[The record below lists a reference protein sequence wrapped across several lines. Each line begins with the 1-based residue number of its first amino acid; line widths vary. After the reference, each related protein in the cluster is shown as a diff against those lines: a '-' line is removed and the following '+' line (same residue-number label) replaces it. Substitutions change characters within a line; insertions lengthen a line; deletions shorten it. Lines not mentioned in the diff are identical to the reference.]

1 MTRRELL
8 QLATSALLIR
18 AKTGFAQNGASPA
31 PIPRSQY
38 SPLAAERAQGHAPQ
52 EPDTWYEFLLKQF
65 NPGKVDYGAII
76 EERRRALLDAT
87 VNNPYFPFSVAMT
100 IWNLVV
106 MSAFAKLWFDGKRK
120 DHLNADIVADLY
132 NHDLHSRQV
141 AKEAI
146 EKYNQHIEQC
156 NRAIEGAG
164 LGQSPSSSDTENDE
178 LQLKL
183 RQTAEDLRVMTR
195 ERDGLKDELARKA
208 NVVTDLS
215 LRVQALTDQMNGNGS
230 LPVVGGADSP
240 SPASNAEYVKLINSL
255 QQQVY
260 AEREKNKHIKGA

>member
-1 MTRRELL
+1 MTRRKLL

-18 AKTGFAQNGASPA
+18 AKTGLAQNGSSSA
-31 PIPRSQY
+31 PVPRSQY

-87 VNNPYFPFSVAMT
+87 INNPYFPYSVAVTAWSFALM
-100 IWNLVV
+100 IFVV
-106 MSAFAKLWFDGKRK
+106 KLRLDGKRK
-120 DHLNADIVADLY
+120 DNLAADIVVDLY

-146 EKYNQHIEQC
+146 EKYNQHIERC

-164 LGQSPSSSDTENDE
+164 LGQSPSGSATENDE
-178 LQLKL
+178 LQSKL

-195 ERDGLKDELARKA
+195 ARDGLKEELTQKSR
-208 NVVTDLS
+208 VVTDLS
-215 LRVQALTDQMNGNGS
+215 LRVQALTDHMNGNGS
-230 LPVVGGADSP
+230 LPVVGGADSS

>member
-1 MTRRELL
+1 MTFVVKQRLDGQR
-8 QLATSALLIR
+8 
-18 AKTGFAQNGASPA
+18 KDN
-31 PIPRSQY
+31 
-38 SPLAAERAQGHAPQ
+38 LAADMVR
-52 EPDTWYEFLLKQF
+52 
-65 NPGKVDYGAII
+65 
-76 EERRRALLDAT
+76 
-87 VNNPYFPFSVAMT
+87 
-100 IWNLVV
+100 
-106 MSAFAKLWFDGKRK
+106 
-120 DHLNADIVADLY
+120 DLY

-164 LGQSPSSSDTENDE
+164 LGQSPPSSATENDD

-215 LRVQALTDQMNGNGS
+215 LRVQALTDQMNGTGKA
-230 LPVVGGADSP
+230 LAVGAADSL
-240 SPASNAEYVKLINSL
+240 SPTSNAEYMNLINSL
-255 QQQVY
+255 QQQLY
-260 AEREKNKHIKGA
+260 AERDKNNHLKGA

>member
-1 MTRRELL
+1 MTRRKLL

-106 MSAFAKLWFDGKRK
+106 MSAFAKLWLDGKRK

-146 EKYNQHIEQC
+146 ERYNQHIEQC
-156 NRAIEGAG
+156 NRAIEDSGS
-164 LGQSPSSSDTENDE
+164 GQNPSATGTESDE
-178 LQLKL
+178 LKAKL
-183 RQTAEDLRVMTR
+183 QQTVANLRAMTL
-195 ERDGLKDELARKA
+195 ERDGLKEELAQKTR
-208 NVVTDLS
+208 VVTDLS
-215 LRVQALTDQMNGNGS
+215 LRVQALTDQMNGNGKA
-230 LPVVGGADSP
+230 LAVGAADSLL
-240 SPASNAEYVKLINSL
+240 PASNAEYMNLINSL
-255 QQQVY
+255 QQQLY
-260 AEREKNKHIKGA
+260 AERDKNKHLKGA

>member
-1 MTRRELL
+1 MTRRKLL
-8 QLATSALLIR
+8 QLTTSGLLIR

-100 IWNLVV
+100 VWSFVLMTFVV
-106 MSAFAKLWFDGKRK
+106 KQRLDGKRK
-120 DHLNADIVADLY
+120 DNLAADMVRDLY

-146 EKYNQHIEQC
+146 ERYNQHIEQC
-156 NRAIEGAG
+156 NRAIEDSGS
-164 LGQSPSSSDTENDE
+164 GQNPSATGTESDE
-178 LQLKL
+178 LKAKL
-183 RQTAEDLRVMTR
+183 QQTVANLRAMTL
-195 ERDGLKDELARKA
+195 ERDGLKEELAQKSR
-208 NVVTDLS
+208 VVTDLS
-215 LRVQALTDQMNGNGS
+215 LRVQALTDQMNGNGKG
-230 LPVVGGADSP
+230 LAGGAADSVL
-240 SPASNAEYVKLINSL
+240 PASNAEYMNLINSL
-255 QQQVY
+255 QQQLY
-260 AEREKNKHIKGA
+260 AERDKNKHLKGG

>member
-1 MTRRELL
+1 MTRRTLL

-87 VNNPYFPFSVAMT
+87 VNNPYFPYSVATT

-106 MSAFAKLWFDGKRK
+106 MTAFAKLWFDGKRK
-120 DHLNADIVADLY
+120 DLLTAEIHADLY

-156 NRAIEGAG
+156 NRAIEDSGSG
-164 LGQSPSSSDTENDE
+164 HSSSGSATESDE
-178 LQLKL
+178 LKARLQQTVANL
-183 RQTAEDLRVMTR
+183 RAMTL
-195 ERDGLKDELARKA
+195 ERDGLKEELTQKSR
-208 NVVTDLS
+208 VVTDLS
-215 LRVQALTDQMNGNGS
+215 LRVQALTDQMNGNGKA
-230 LPVVGGADSP
+230 VAVGAADSL
-240 SPASNAEYVKLINSL
+240 SPASNAEYMNLINSL
-255 QQQVY
+255 QQQLY
-260 AEREKNKHIKGA
+260 AERDKNKKLKGA

>member
-1 MTRRELL
+1 MTRRKLL
-8 QLATSALLIR
+8 QLATSALLIP

-156 NRAIEGAG
+156 NRAIEDSGS
-164 LGQSPSSSDTENDE
+164 GQSPSGERHGERRTQGKIATDGREPPGHDPGKRRAEGGTDTEVPRRDRP
-178 LQLKL
+178 QL
-183 RQTAEDLRVMTR
+183 A
-195 ERDGLKDELARKA
+195 GA
-208 NVVTDLS
+208 
-215 LRVQALTDQMNGNGS
+215 
-230 LPVVGGADSP
+230 GADGP
-240 SPASNAEYVKLINSL
+240 D
-255 QQQVY
+255 
-260 AEREKNKHIKGA
+260 EREWQGACRRCGGLAVAGVERRIHEADQLVAATALRRTR